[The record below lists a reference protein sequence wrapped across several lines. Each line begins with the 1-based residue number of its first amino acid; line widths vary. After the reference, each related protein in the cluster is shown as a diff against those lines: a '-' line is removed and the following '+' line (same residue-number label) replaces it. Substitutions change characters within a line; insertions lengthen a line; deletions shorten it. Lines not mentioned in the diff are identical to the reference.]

1 DFVFWTSSAALM
13 NNFTEIVRNSADIV
27 RVISEY
33 VSLKGTGN
41 TLKGLCPFH
50 SEKTPSFT
58 VHRDKQ
64 FFHCFGCHAG
74 GDVFSF
80 LMLVEKV
87 PFPEAVELVAEKC
100 GIPIP
105 AGDVDYKKS
114 DDRKQLFEIYERAAA
129 YYEQMLSAD
138 EAAAA

>member
-1 DFVFWTSSAALM
+1 M
-13 NNFTEIVRNSADIV
+13 NNFSETVRNSADIIK
-27 RVISEY
+27 VISEY
-33 VSLKGTGN
+33 VSLKAAGSSF
-41 TLKGLCPFH
+41 KGLCPFH

-80 LMLVEKV
+80 VMLAEKV
-87 PFPEAVELVAEKC
+87 SFPEAVELVADKC

-105 AGDVDYKKS
+105 AAGMDSGKS
-114 DDRKQLFEIYERAAA
+114 DERKQLFEIHDRAAA
-129 YYEQMLSAD
+129 
-138 EAAAA
+138 